1 MTTAGKELFAAL
13 ALAQGM
19 VRGVGNDA
27 TNQHA
32 RYRYTSAEALIKAA
46 RAWLAPCGLALIE
59 SAVKLVEHDPR
70 TRGKG
75 DTQVVGR
82 LEVTYLLTHSSGEH
96 MELASS
102 VPVLVGNG
110 RPDDKGEAA
119 ARTYALG
126 YQLRGLLLID
136 RPEEEDA
143 VDQRNDE
150 PQERQEREQAPNVD
164 LRGVRDELMA
174 CDSIAALELW
184 GSRHGSTLAALRGP
198 NLERM
203 NGYVSDQRRKLE
215 SS

>member
-1 MTTAGKELFAAL
+1 MTPAGKELFAAL
-13 ALAQGM
+13 AKAQGM

-32 RYRYTSAEALIKAA
+32 RYRYTSAEALVKAS
-46 RAWLAPCGLALIE
+46 RQWLPACGLAFFE
-59 SAVKLVEHDPR
+59 TDVKFHGHEPQ

-82 LEVTYLLTHSSGEH
+82 LEIQYLLTHVSGESQV
-96 MELASS
+96 LSSS

-136 RPEEEDA
+136 RPEEEDS

-150 PQERQEREQAPNVD
+150 AEQPAAAPNVD
-164 LRGVRDELMA
+164 LRPIRDELLA
-174 CDSIAALELW
+174 CD
-184 GSRHGSTLAALRGP
+184 TLAAYELWCSRHEHTLR
-198 NLERM
+198 NLKGANAERM
-203 NGYVSDQRRKLE
+203 KQYMLKTQERLVTT
-215 SS
+215 